1 MPRVVAKSSVEV
13 AVPSGQS
20 ILVFCQDKATVYQK
34 NGESRDLLGT
44 VTSGSQTFG
53 PFASGATIVVDSG
66 EYLAWYSVG
75 VSPVMRE
82 MIGYRIQRSPI
93 AINSSGSIPL
103 STIISGVINAN
114 AGLLGLTGTL
124 PTGAVIDAAS
134 DFRVDDAFD
143 WYVISTGLGTYTI
156 AASAGHTI
164 VGAAGVGSTQSG
176 HFRTRK
182 SAANTFVTMRIG

>member
-1 MPRVVAKSSVEV
+1 MPRVVAKSSVDIV
-13 AVPSGQS
+13 VPSGES
-20 ILVFCQDKATVYQK
+20 ILVFCQDKASVYQRV
-34 NGESRDLLGT
+34 GDSRNLLGT
-44 VTSGSQTFG
+44 VTASSQTFG
-53 PFASGATIVVDSG
+53 PFAKDESITIDSG

-75 VSPVMRE
+75 TSPVMRE
-82 MIGYRIQRSPI
+82 LIGYRIQRAPI
-93 AINSSGSIPL
+93 AINASGSIPVSAL
-103 STIISGVINAN
+103 ITGVINAN

-124 PTGAVIDAAS
+124 PTGASIEVAS

>member
-20 ILVFCQDKATVYQK
+20 ILVFCQDQASVYHRV
-34 NGESRDLLGT
+34 GETNNPLGT

-53 PFASGATIVVDSG
+53 PFASGATIVIDSG

-82 MIGYRIQRSPI
+82 MIGYRIQRAPI
-93 AINSSGSIPL
+93 AINSSGAIPL
-103 STIISGVINAN
+103 STLISGVINAN

-143 WYVISTGLGTYTI
+143 WYVISIGLGTYNI
-156 AASAGHTI
+156 GASAGHTI
-164 VGAAGVGSTQSG
+164 VGASGVGSTQSA

>member
-53 PFASGATIVVDSG
+53 PFGKDESIIIDSG

-75 VSPVMRE
+75 TSPVMRE
-82 MIGYRIQRSPI
+82 LIGYRIQRAPI
-93 AINSSGSIPL
+93 AINSSGAIPL
-103 STIISGVINAN
+103 STLISGVINAN

-124 PTGAVIDAAS
+124 PTGAAIEAAS